1 MSNKKENYVHY
12 RTLSKS
18 KHLASDD
25 LIGLDSLPVT
35 IKRSYLGKDLNNRIK
50 EQVAIIEFEEKA
62 TPDGSPLK
70 SMILNMTNM
79 HNLSKIAGSPNI
91 FDWVGVRI
99 EIYVQSGIRLG
110 NETVNGLRI
119 RRAKPAPKKQG
130 ITPEG
135 FERMLSAIEQGSYS
149 KKSAL
154 DGYSLSPEQI
164 ERVNAVMIGGQNAS

>member
-1 MSNKKENYVHY
+1 MSNKKEHYVHY

-35 IKRSYLGKDLNNRIK
+35 IKKSYLGKDLNNRIK
-50 EQVAIIEFEEKA
+50 EQVAIIEFEEKT

-79 HNLSKIAGSPNI
+79 HMLSKISGSPNV
-91 FDWVGVRI
+91 FDWAGTRI

-110 NETVNGLRI
+110 NEMVDGLRI
-119 RRAKPAPKKQG
+119 RPAKAPKPKKS
-130 ITPEG
+130 INANN
-135 FERMLSAIEQGSYS
+135 FARMLGAISQGAYT
-149 KKSAL
+149 KESAL
-154 DGYSLSPEQI
+154 ATYNLTQDQLSEL
-164 ERVNAVMIGGQNAS
+164 NSIGGQNAS